1 MKGKSGKYTEISFL
15 YDISKE
21 LRKVKRIEES
31 INPILKHLADYL
43 GISCCSLTIL
53 KSSTPG
59 IILEEFYGLN
69 PDEIIKLKERLS
81 KISPKIIET
90 GEPILVPKI
99 SRIPEFIKSSRD
111 LADFSYEIS
120 LICVP
125 IKASAKVLGF
135 FAFSLEY
142 FDSISFKLE
151 FRILTIIGSMLA
163 HAIIATQENAD
174 EIVMLKQENL
184 KLQYELNKELINT
197 EIIGNAG
204 AMQSVFDLISKVSK
218 TNATVLLRGESGV
231 GKELIA
237 NAIHNNSTRSNKPI
251 IKVNCSAL
259 PDTLIE
265 SELFGHEKGAFTG
278 ADSMRKGRFEL
289 ADGGTI
295 FLDEIGD
302 LPLPTQVKIL
312 RIIQER
318 ELDRLGGGKTIK
330 IDVRIITA
338 TNRNL
343 EEMITKCEFREDLFY
358 RLNVFPIYIPSLRE
372 RRNDI
377 PILVNHFIAKSND
390 RHGLSIKRI
399 TTAAID
405 LLMMYHWPGNIR
417 ELENVIERA
426 AILSTDGVIRSTQ
439 LPPTLQTAE
448 SSGTKLEGNL
458 DIILENVEKQIIID
472 SLIITRGCTL
482 DTAKS
487 LNITERILRLR
498 LHKYDIDPKRFKN
511 KADG

>member
-1 MKGKSGKYTEISFL
+1 MRGKNVKYTEISFL

-31 INPILKHLADYL
+31 IKPILKHLADYL

-53 KSSTPG
+53 KSSAPG
-59 IILEEFYGLN
+59 IILEEYYGLN
-69 PDEIIKLKERLS
+69 ADEISKLKERLS
-81 KISPKIIET
+81 KISSKIIET
-90 GEPILVPKI
+90 GEPMLLPKI
-99 SRIPEFIKSSRD
+99 SHTPEFIKSSRD
-111 LADFSYEIS
+111 LVDFSYEIS

-142 FDSISFKLE
+142 YESISFKLE
-151 FRILTIIGSMLA
+151 FRILNIIGSMLA
-163 HAIIATQENAD
+163 HAIIATQEKAE
-174 EIVMLKQENL
+174 EIALLKQENL
-184 KLQYELNKELINT
+184 KLQSELAKDFTNY
-197 EIIGNAG
+197 EIIGNAS
-204 AMQSVFDLISKVSK
+204 AIQSVFDLIKKVSK

-237 NAIHNNSTRSNKPI
+237 NAIHYNSTRSDKPL

-259 PDTLIE
+259 PDSLIE

-312 RIIQER
+312 RILQER
-318 ELDRLGGGKTIK
+318 EFERLGGSKTLK
-330 IDVRIITA
+330 IDVRVITA

-377 PILVNHFIAKSND
+377 PILVNHFISKANT
-390 RHGLSIKRI
+390 RHGLAIKRI
-399 TTAAID
+399 STSAID

-426 AILSTDGVIRSTQ
+426 AILSTDGVIRSTN

-448 SSGTKLEGNL
+448 SSDTKLQGNL
-458 DIILENVEKQIIID
+458 DDILANVEKQVIID
-472 SLIITRGCTL
+472 NLISTHGCTL
-482 DTAKS
+482 DTAKN
-487 LNITERILRLR
+487 LGVTERILRLR
-498 LHKYDIDPKRFKN
+498 LHKYQIDPKRFK
-511 KADG
+511 KMGD

>member
-1 MKGKSGKYTEISFL
+1 MKTGEKKYTELSFL

-21 LRKVKRIEES
+21 LQKVKHIEES
-31 INPILKHLADYL
+31 IKPILKHLADYC

-53 KSSTPG
+53 NADLHHV
-59 IILEEFYGLN
+59 ILEEYHGLKSEEVSN
-69 PDEIIKLKERLS
+69 LRGKLEKVS
-81 KISPKIIET
+81 KTIIET
-90 GEPILVPKI
+90 GEPMLLPKM
-99 SRIPEFIKSSRD
+99 SHTPTFIKSSRD
-111 LADFSYEIS
+111 LVDFSYEIS
-120 LICVP
+120 MICVP
-125 IKASAKVLGF
+125 IKAAGKVLGF

-142 FDSISFKLE
+142 YNDISFKLE
-151 FRILTIIGSMLA
+151 FRILNIIGSMLA
-163 HAIIATQENAD
+163 HSIIATQENAY
-174 EIVMLKQENL
+174 ELALLRQENL
-184 KLQYELNKELINT
+184 KLQDQLNQAIINT
-197 EIIGNAG
+197 EIIGNSS
-204 AMQSVFDLISKVSK
+204 AMQSVFELIQKVSK

-237 NAIHNNSTRSNKPI
+237 NAIHYNSARKDKPL

-278 ADSMRKGRFEL
+278 ADGLRKGRFEL

-312 RIIQER
+312 RILQER
-318 ELDRLGGGKTIK
+318 EFERLGGSKTLK

-377 PILVNHFIAKSND
+377 PILVNHFIAKANK
-390 RHGLSIKRI
+390 RHGLKIKRI
-399 TTAAID
+399 STSAID

-426 AILSTDGVIRSTQ
+426 AILSIDDVIRSNN

-448 SSGTKLEGNL
+448 SSKTKMEGTLE
-458 DIILENVEKQIIID
+458 DIVANVEKQVIID
-472 SLIITRGCTL
+472 NLISTHGCTFE
-482 DTAKS
+482 TAQK
-487 LNITERILRLR
+487 LGITERILRLR
-498 LHKYDIDPKRFKN
+498 LHKYNIEPKRFK
-511 KADG
+511 KVSK